1 MHVGASGVTGNPI
14 RACYDPGGSDP
25 LAELIRRI
33 GFASG
38 FDPPPV
44 SQDMAS
50 PGQELRGS
58 FPPKDIFS
66 PRSFCPRK
74 KAPTPG

>member
-50 PGQELRGS
+50 PRTGAPGELPS
-58 FPPKDIFS
+58 
-66 PRSFCPRK
+66 
-74 KAPTPG
+74 